1 VGVIINSN
9 DGGGGHV
16 QVSEGFNLGLQLRE
30 EVRMRAGVRG
40 VDGPE
45 KEREL
50 GPLDQDGEQMIVV
63 GYYCELS
70 SAEARTPKGDDQ
82 ATAVSPSSDDGWN
95 VEEFEARENLR
106 RHK

>member
-1 VGVIINSN
+1 
-9 DGGGGHV
+9 
-16 QVSEGFNLGLQLRE
+16 
-30 EVRMRAGVRG
+30 MRAGVRG
-40 VDGPE
+40 VDGPK

-70 SAEARTPKGDDQ
+70 SAEGRAPKGDDQ
-82 ATAVSPSSDDGWN
+82 TTAVSPSGDDGWN
-95 VEEFEARENLR
+95 VEEYEARENLH